1 MVPHSSLLWV
11 TAYDLKRGVIGSRMT
26 QATDLP
32 GKVYKRPL
40 SKC

>member
-1 MVPHSSLLWV
+1 
-11 TAYDLKRGVIGSRMT
+11 MT